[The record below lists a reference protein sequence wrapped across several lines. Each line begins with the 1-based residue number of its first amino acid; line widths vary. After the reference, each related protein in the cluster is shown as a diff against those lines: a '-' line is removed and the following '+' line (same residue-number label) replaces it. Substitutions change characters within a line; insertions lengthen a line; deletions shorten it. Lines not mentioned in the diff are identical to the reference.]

1 MREHTAILPHHP
13 LDTPILQL
21 ARDCSLSIRQAF
33 EGVQIFGGTGSGK
46 TSGSGRTLAHGFLQ
60 LGFGGLVLCAKPDEA
75 NNWRRYAVETGREDS
90 FLFIDG
96 SPGQGF
102 NFLEY
107 EMKAYQH
114 EGNQVN
120 NAVETFMQIMKAANH
135 SENRQDNSPFWDNS
149 VRDLLRACLT
159 ALHMAYG
166 GASLDQVFRMAI
178 TAHTDERQLQ
188 DANWLANSYC
198 SQTLQLAIARGN
210 NADAH
215 ALKVYF
221 RHVWGGMDT
230 RLKSNIIATLSSLC
244 GSFMLGRLRE
254 MFCGRTSFVPEMAHY
269 GAVIVLD
276 MPVKTWQQDGII
288 AQHIIKYAF
297 QRATERRGQI
307 GGNVFLWVDEAQ
319 LMLSDYDSEFQSTA
333 RNSRAATVYLT
344 QNINMYHRA
353 IGGTNPHYAVRGLLG
368 NLKTK
373 IFHAND
379 DVDTNKY
386 AAELIGTKLH
396 LRRSG
401 NVGGNQST
409 SYGTNNSRAYGNSYS
424 VSESQ
429 NTSYSEGESDS
440 VSRGRNSSQSN
451 NYASGYTASSGTNGT
466 SSSSSGTFSN
476 GRTSGTHQSNSH
488 TTSHNHTQGQSYS
501 ASYSGSETYTAGQSH
516 NLSRGQS
523 WSDGYSE
530 QKDLLVEPHLFRTGL
545 TTGGPEHNFI
555 VSAILVQSGFGTP
568 QCDLVYFQ
576 QG

>member
-1 MREHTAILPHHP
+1 
-13 LDTPILQL
+13 
-21 ARDCSLSIRQAF
+21 
-33 EGVQIFGGTGSGK
+33 
-46 TSGSGRTLAHGFLQ
+46 
-60 LGFGGLVLCAKPDEA
+60 
-75 NNWRRYAVETGREDS
+75 
-90 FLFIDG
+90 
-96 SPGQGF
+96 
-102 NFLEY
+102 
-107 EMKAYQH
+107 
-114 EGNQVN
+114 
-120 NAVETFMQIMKAANH
+120 
-135 SENRQDNSPFWDNS
+135 
-149 VRDLLRACLT
+149 
-159 ALHMAYG
+159 
-166 GASLDQVFRMAI
+166 
-178 TAHTDERQLQ
+178 
-188 DANWLANSYC
+188 
-198 SQTLQLAIARGN
+198 
-210 NADAH
+210 
-215 ALKVYF
+215 
-221 RHVWGGMDT
+221 
-230 RLKSNIIATLSSLC
+230 
-244 GSFMLGRLRE
+244 